1 MNKSFSNG
9 EVFVV
14 QAFLGVN
21 NVKQAKPNPK
31 SPSRG
36 NEAGV
41 WAASS
46 RGPGGPPCTGRAA
59 AWGRSGRPEPWAQR
73 KGDGLGEALGSGGS
87 CLMWRRWGPD
97 RTTKRRGR
105 RAEVKAQGQDA
116 GVGRAVPA
124 RGGRGRGRAQSPS
137 DFGSQGAI
145 CG

>member
-46 RGPGGPPCTGRAA
+46 RSPGGTPARAVRRLGDAAGGLDTGH
-59 AWGRSGRPEPWAQR
+59 
-73 KGDGLGEALGSGGS
+73 
-87 CLMWRRWGPD
+87 
-97 RTTKRRGR
+97 RGR
-105 RAEVKAQGQDA
+105 ETVWVRPWEV
-116 GVGRAVPA
+116 
-124 RGGRGRGRAQSPS
+124 GGRV
-137 DFGSQGAI
+137 
-145 CG
+145 

>member
-46 RGPGGPPCTGRAA
+46 RGPGGPPCTGRTAA
-59 AWGRSGRPEPWAQR
+59 GGRSGRPGHRAQR
-73 KGDGLGEALGSGGS
+73 KGDGLGEALGGGGS
-87 CLMWRRWGPD
+87 CLMWRPWGPD
-97 RTTKRRGR
+97 QTAKRRGR
-105 RAEVKAQGQDA
+105 CAEVKAQGQDA
-116 GVGRAVPA
+116 GVGRAVLA
-124 RGGRGRGRAQSPS
+124 RGGRE
-137 DFGSQGAI
+137 
-145 CG
+145 